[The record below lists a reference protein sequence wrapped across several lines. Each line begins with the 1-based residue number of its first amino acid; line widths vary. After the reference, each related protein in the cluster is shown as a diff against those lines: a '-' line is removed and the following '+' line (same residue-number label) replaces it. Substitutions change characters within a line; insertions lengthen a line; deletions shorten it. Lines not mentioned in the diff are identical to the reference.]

1 MFLTAVLL
9 LSCHWCFVA
18 FSFFANIFLW
28 LDVFI
33 KKKKKFSIPVYGSD
47 EMMSVLLELS
57 CRGTESNSSETRILT
72 AAWFGLKQVM
82 KLMWRRCQSCTANIA
97 LLSLKLVPF
106 VVAGRILH
114 LTIGGTFVGHPRKC
128 CAPTRS
134 STGNIQRRPLFSKTP
149 WHNYILLLIRNY

>member
-1 MFLTAVLL
+1 M
-9 LSCHWCFVA
+9 
-18 FSFFANIFLW
+18 
-28 LDVFI
+28 
-33 KKKKKFSIPVYGSD
+33 YGSD

-57 CRGTESNSSETRILT
+57 CRGTESNSSETKILT

-128 CAPTRS
+128 CAPTDQVLGIYRGGPCS
-134 STGNIQRRPLFSKTP
+134 PKPPDTTT
-149 WHNYILLLIRNY
+149 YYY